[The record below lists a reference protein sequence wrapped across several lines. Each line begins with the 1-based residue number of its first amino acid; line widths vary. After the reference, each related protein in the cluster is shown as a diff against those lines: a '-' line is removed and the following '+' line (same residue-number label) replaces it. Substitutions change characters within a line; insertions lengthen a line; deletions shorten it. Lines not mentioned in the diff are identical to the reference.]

1 MNYNLLRGEDSH
13 QDARNYLKNW
23 FLMWDV
29 GSLKL
34 FQGIGGRPG
43 GETII
48 IVEYYILLIKK
59 TFYACQN
66 LP

>member
-1 MNYNLLRGEDSH
+1 MC
-13 QDARNYLKNW
+13 DA
-23 FLMWDV
+23 

-43 GETII
+43 GVGGGGGGETIKLNI
-48 IVEYYILLIKK
+48 RKKLLVKK

>member
-1 MNYNLLRGEDSH
+1 MC
-13 QDARNYLKNW
+13 DA
-23 FLMWDV
+23 

-43 GETII
+43 GGGGGGGGGVETIKLNI
-48 IVEYYILLIKK
+48 RKTLLVKK

>member
-1 MNYNLLRGEDSH
+1 MC
-13 QDARNYLKNW
+13 
-23 FLMWDV
+23 DV
-29 GSLKL
+29 GALKL

-43 GETII
+43 GVCVCGGGGGVETIKFNI
-48 IVEYYILLIKK
+48 RKILLVKK

>member
-1 MNYNLLRGEDSH
+1 
-13 QDARNYLKNW
+13 
-23 FLMWDV
+23 MWDV

-48 IVEYYILLIKK
+48 IVEYKKNILLIKK

-66 LP
+66 LPWRKDSK